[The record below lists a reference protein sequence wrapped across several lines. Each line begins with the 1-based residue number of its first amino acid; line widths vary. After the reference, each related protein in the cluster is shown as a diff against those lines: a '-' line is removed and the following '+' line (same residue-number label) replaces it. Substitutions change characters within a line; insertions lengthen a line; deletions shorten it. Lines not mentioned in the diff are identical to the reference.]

1 MTAIAA
7 PDWLNHDF
15 LLDPYP
21 AYRALREQAPV
32 FYDAERRRWLLTR
45 HDDVFNALR
54 DDEHFTAQQEM
65 AGSVQPASML
75 VSDPPQHTRLR
86 NLVSKAFTPRA
97 VRSYAPMIERLVEDL
112 LAELRS
118 GEEVDIIARFAYPLP
133 ITVIAEMMGVA
144 QDRRDF
150 FHEVSSAIAVSL
162 GPITDPVVARRAG
175 EAGGRLSAYFSELIA
190 ERERQPRD
198 DLVTALLQAE
208 EAGDLL
214 SRREL
219 ISMLTLLLIGGH
231 ETTVNLI
238 ANALLAML
246 RNPDQFALFRDTPGL
261 ERQGVEE
268 FLRYDS
274 PVQYT
279 GRMTRTPVEIGG
291 VAIPAGAHVRMI
303 LAAANRDPAIWREP
317 DRLDIERELHPNIA
331 FGMGIHTCLG
341 APLARLEAE
350 IAIPALVRRFPKMQL
365 AGRPLRYRTASVLRG
380 LEELWLRL

>member
-1 MTAIAA
+1 MTTLTA
-7 PDWLNHDF
+7 PDWLSHDF

-21 AYRALREQAPV
+21 LYRALRERAPV
-32 FYDAERRRWLLTR
+32 YHDAPRRRWLLTR
-45 HDDVFNALR
+45 YDDVASALR
-54 DDEHFTAQQEM
+54 DDVRFTAQQQDM
-65 AGSVQPASML
+65 PTSML

-86 NLVSKAFTPRA
+86 NLVSKPFTPKATRA
-97 VRSYAPMIERLVEDL
+97 YAPMIERVVDEL
-112 LAELRS
+112 LAPMHA
-118 GEEVDIIARFAYPLP
+118 GDEVDVIAAFAYPLP
-133 ITVIAEMMGVA
+133 ITVIAEMLGVA
-144 QDRRDF
+144 QDRREF

-175 EAGGRLSAYFSELIA
+175 EASGRLSAYFNELIA
-190 ERERQPRD
+190 ERERDPRD

-238 ANALLAML
+238 ANALLALL
-246 RNPDQFALFRDTPGL
+246 RNPQQMEIFRNREGL
-261 ERQGVEE
+261 EKQAVEE

-279 GRMTRTPVEIGG
+279 GRITRLPVEIGD
-291 VAIPAGAHVRMI
+291 VTIPAGEHVRMI
-303 LAAANRDPAIWREP
+303 LAAANRDPAIWRDP
-317 DRLDIERELHPNIA
+317 DALNIERELHPNIA
-331 FGMGIHTCLG
+331 FGLGIHSCLG

-350 IAIPALVRRFPKMQL
+350 IAIPAIVRRFPKVQL
-365 AGRPLRYRTASVLRG
+365 VERPLRYRTASVLRG
-380 LEELWLRL
+380 LEELRLRL